1 MSDPTDTVDT
11 MNEAIV
17 NRLLSDLNEL
27 LDQRKEHDQDDSFYD
42 YLCGSIDRTQLVLGL
57 LGVSEDEIP
66 TDDEDWR

>member
-27 LDQRKEHDQDDSFYD
+27 LDQRREYPEDDSFYD

-57 LGVSEDEIP
+57 LGVPQDEIP
-66 TDDEDWR
+66 TDEED